1 MKSIKYRLWALP
13 ISDETIDVA
22 DASEFSRIGE
32 GRVLIYSDEPKKRI
46 HLDAEEIKDGESTEV
61 LSDAEKG
68 WLERCNMT
76 ILERFAKQHRLPLDK
91 TIPMFLEALE
101 KELRRA
107 KDAEETEQHGEK
119 AEDSQI

>member
-1 MKSIKYRLWALP
+1 MRSIKYRLWALP

-32 GRVLIYSDEPKKRI
+32 GRVLVYSDEPKKRI
-46 HLDAEEIKDGESTEV
+46 HLGAEEITDDISDDV

-76 ILERFAKQHRLPLDK
+76 ILERFAKQHRLPLNK
-91 TIPMFLEALE
+91 TVPMFLEALE
-101 KELRRA
+101 KELRGA
-107 KDAEETEQHGEK
+107 KDAEE
-119 AEDSQI
+119 AERYGKEDQ